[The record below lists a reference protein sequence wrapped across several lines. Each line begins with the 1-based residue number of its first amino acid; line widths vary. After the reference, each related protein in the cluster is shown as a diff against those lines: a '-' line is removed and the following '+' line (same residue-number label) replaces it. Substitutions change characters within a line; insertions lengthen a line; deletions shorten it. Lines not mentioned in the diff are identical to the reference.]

1 MIESELDPYSEESLR
16 NPHAQHAQLRDAGP
30 VVWLSK
36 YSIWAMARY
45 EEVNSA
51 LRDHE
56 TFCSSA
62 GVGISNFHHEE
73 PWRPPSLLLEADP
86 PAHTPVRSVVTR
98 ILTRQKLE
106 VLRTSL
112 EQKANVLI
120 DELLEKGGN
129 IDGVSELCELF
140 PLQVFPDAVGLKS
153 SDRHMLL
160 PYADMAFNAFGPRNA
175 LLEESTKNAAPVAGW
190 IADQCQ
196 RSALNETGFG
206 AQIYAA
212 ADAGNITHEQ
222 APLLVRS
229 LLTAGMDTT
238 IHGLGHTVHC
248 LAANPEQWQKLR
260 QNTELSRA
268 ALDEAVRLVS
278 PVQTFYR
285 TTTRA
290 VDIGGTQIEKDQK
303 VLLILASA
311 NRDPRRWE
319 RPDEYDIERETRGHV
334 GFGAGIHM
342 CVGQMLARLEAEVLL
357 TALAKKV
364 ESIELLEAPDLRL
377 NNTLH
382 ALARLPLRLKP
393 V

>member
-1 MIESELDPYSEESLR
+1 MLIESDLDPYSEESLR
-16 NPHAQHAQLRDAGP
+16 NPHAQHTQLRDAGS

-36 YSIWAMARY
+36 YAIWAMGRY
-45 EEVNSA
+45 EEVHSS
-51 LRDHE
+51 LRDNE

-62 GVGISNFHHEE
+62 GVGMSNFHHEK
-73 PWRPPSLLLEADP
+73 PWRQPSLLLEADP

-98 ILTRQKLE
+98 ILTRKALE
-106 VLRTSL
+106 SLRTSF
-112 EQKANVLI
+112 EQKAKVLV
-120 DELLEKGGN
+120 DKLLIQRD
-129 IDGVSELCELF
+129 IDGVSDLSQVF

-153 SDRHMLL
+153 PDRHMLL
-160 PYADMAFNAFGPRNA
+160 PYADMAFNAFGPRNE
-175 LLEESTKNAAPVAGW
+175 LLERSMKNAAPVAGW
-190 IADQCQ
+190 IAEQCQ

-212 ADAGNITHEQ
+212 ADAGTITHEQ

-238 IHGLGHTVHC
+238 IHGLGHTLYC
-248 LAANPEQWQKLR
+248 LAANPDQWQKLR
-260 QNTELSRA
+260 NNTELSRA
-268 ALDEAVRLVS
+268 ALDEAVRLLS

-285 TTTRA
+285 TTTRE
-290 VDIGGTQIEKDQK
+290 VNIGGTQIEKDQK
-303 VLLILASA
+303 VLLVLASA

-357 TALAKKV
+357 TVLAEKV
-364 ESIELLEAPDLRL
+364 SSITLLKPPELRL

-382 ALARLPLRLKP
+382 ALANLPLRL
-393 V
+393 VAA